1 MNIDHPSFD
10 ITSTLSG
17 DLEGKTV
24 VLCVCGSVAAV
35 RAPDIARLLMRHG
48 ARVIPVMSAE
58 AQRIIHPN
66 LMEWATGNA
75 VITSLTGKIEH
86 VAVAGNV
93 ETRGDIILVAPATAN
108 TIGKIA
114 CGIDDTAVTTVV
126 TTAFGQQIP
135 LIVVPAMHEP
145 MYNHPIVRENIEKLK
160 KQNVKILMPK
170 IEEGKAKIAAVDDVL
185 EAVKSILRPTPSK
198 SSGSLQGKK
207 VLMTSGRT
215 VEYLDPVR
223 VITNN
228 STGKMGAAL
237 AAKALQNGAEVTL
250 VYGKGSAEP
259 PSGSRVVNVNTAEDM
274 RDAVMEQLAQVP
286 YDIVIAAAA
295 VGDWKPKEK
304 AAQKISTHSNK
315 GLTIELSPTPKI
327 IDGIKAD
334 YPGIFLVAFRA
345 QHNLSTEDLI
355 DDAYNRLKKAQADLI
370 AVNDV
375 SVKGAGFESDTNE
388 MYVVDQ
394 NKNVEHIAMSSK
406 DIVASRIIE
415 IIAEKFNREQHQ
427 P

>member
-10 ITSTLSG
+10 ITSTLSS
-17 DLEGKTV
+17 DLHGKTV
-24 VLCVCGSVAAV
+24 VLCICGSVAAV
-35 RAPDIARLLMRHG
+35 RCPDIARLLMRHG
-48 ARVIPVMSAE
+48 ARVIPVMTAE

-66 LMEWATGNA
+66 LMEWATGNQ
-75 VITSLTGKIEH
+75 VITSLSGKIEH

-114 CGIDDTAVTTVV
+114 CGIDDTPVTTVV

-145 MYNHPIVRENIEKLK
+145 MYNHPIVRQNIDKLMEHH
-160 KQNVKILMPK
+160 VTILMPK
-170 IEEGKAKIAAVDDVL
+170 IEEGKAKIAGVDEVL
-185 EAVKSILRPTPSK
+185 DAVKSILLPEHSK
-198 SSGSLQGKK
+198 NSAGLQGKK
-207 VLMTSGRT
+207 VIITSGRT

-237 AAKALQNGAEVTL
+237 AKMALQSGAEVTL
-250 VYGKGSAEP
+250 VYGKGSAKP
-259 PSGSRVVNVNTAEDM
+259 PPGANVVNVNTAEDM
-274 RDAVMEQLAQVP
+274 RDAVMKLLGESK
-286 YDIVIAAAA
+286 YDVVIAAAA

-304 AAQKISTHSNK
+304 SAEKISTHSNK
-315 GLTIELSPTPKI
+315 SLTIELTPTPKI
-327 IDGIKAD
+327 IDGIKSAF
-334 YPGIFLVAFRA
+334 PNVFLMAFRA
-345 QHNLSTEDLI
+345 QHDLSEEDLI
-355 DDAYNRLKKAQADLI
+355 SDAFNRLVKAKADLI

-394 NKNVEHIAMSSK
+394 NKKVEHIEMSSK
-406 DIVASRIIE
+406 DVVASRIME
-415 IIAEKFNREQHQ
+415 IISGKIK
-427 P
+427 